1 MVLVTGASGFVGG
14 ELVRY
19 LSGKYS
25 VRAVARTFSAVDDD
39 VFEKM
44 PGFDLS
50 EQTDWSQALQGID
63 VVVHCAARVH
73 IMNEVALDPLEEFR
87 RVNVRG
93 ALRLAQ
99 QAADSGVKRF
109 IYLSSIKVN
118 GESTKI
124 GMPFTPQDKPSPK
137 DAYGASKWEAECAL
151 MDLGSKTNME
161 VVIIRPPLIYGAGVK
176 ANFAS
181 LIRLVQLRIP
191 LPFGLANNNLRSFV
205 ALGNLLSFIE
215 KCIQHPR
222 AANQTFLISDNEDV
236 STATLLKKI
245 ARANNRKIYLIPF
258 PIMLFRKF
266 LSAIGRGGIA
276 DRLFGNLQVDI
287 SKSRS
292 LLGWEPPLSV
302 DEGLQK
308 TIQNNGL

>member
-1 MVLVTGASGFVGG
+1 MVLVTGASGFVGS

-25 VRAVARTFSAVDDD
+25 VRAVARTFAAVDDD
-39 VFEKM
+39 VFEKIS
-44 PGFDLS
+44 GFDLS
-50 EQTDWSQALQGID
+50 EKTDWNPALQNVD

-73 IMNEVALDPLEEFR
+73 IMSEAALDPLEEFR
-87 RVNVRG
+87 KVNVCG
-93 ALRLAQ
+93 TLRLAQ
-99 QAADSGVKRF
+99 QSVEAGVRRF

-124 GMPFTPQDKPSPK
+124 GMPFTTEDGPSPE
-137 DAYGASKWEAECAL
+137 DAYGISKWEAECAL
-151 MDLGSKTNME
+151 TNLGNTTDME
-161 VVIIRPPLIYGAGVK
+161 IVIIRPPLIYGPGVK

-181 LIRLVQLRIP
+181 LIRLVGLRIP
-191 LPFGLANNNLRSFV
+191 LPFGLANNNLRSFI

-215 KCIQHPR
+215 KCIEHTK
-222 AANQTFLISDNEDV
+222 AANQTFLISDNDDL
-236 STATLLKKI
+236 STVILLKMI
-245 ARANNRKIYLIPF
+245 ARASNRKIYLIPL
-258 PIMLFRKF
+258 PLALLSKF
-266 LSAIGRGGIA
+266 LYVIKKGKIA

-292 LLGWEPPLSV
+292 LLDWEPPLSV

-308 TIQNNGL
+308 TIQNNRI